1 MVNGVDISH
10 RQIEMI
16 GNASDGG
23 GSQFNER
30 QVLSG
35 DARFVHGRKPPN
47 DVCRHASIPVL
58 RRQSTL
64 SELRVSLIYLVS
76 SRVVRTT

>member
-1 MVNGVDISH
+1 MVNRVDISH

-23 GSQFNER
+23 GNQFNER

-35 DARFVHGRKPPN
+35 DARFVHGRKPPH